1 VRLSSLLPLVD
12 GRAPSNVTE
21 FVTDANGLDRF
32 RVTHLFAPLG
42 TDLLLGATFKRQLVV
57 WQHNKQAAYR
67 WGPHARPGQQ
77 RVSGQ

>member
-1 VRLSSLLPLVD
+1 
-12 GRAPSNVTE
+12 VTE

-67 WGPHARPGQQ
+67 WDQGGGVLTSLLLRFLLEG
-77 RVSGQ
+77 